1 MGAVLFPQIFGKYVL
16 ERPLAVGGMARVFL
30 ATLRGAGGFE
40 KKLVVKQIRAEL
52 ATDDA
57 FVRRF
62 VAEAKTT
69 VELAHP
75 NIVPVYE
82 LGVEQGIYYLAMEL
96 CDGVT
101 LGELLKTGRLS
112 PEEGAYLGI
121 EICRALDYAHR
132 KARIIH
138 RDVTPRNVVID
149 EEGAVRLID
158 FGISAPAYD
167 GAKEVFGSPGHMPPE
182 QLRGEEVGP
191 PADVFAVA
199 TLLYEAWS
207 AHPPFRRRT
216 PEQSQ
221 SALSE
226 PVAALST
233 FDPALAPLDA
243 LIASAMALDPA
254 ARPQSAEELSRPLR
268 KFIAARD
275 RGDLTR
281 KVGERVR
288 DLRASGELEAGTEL
302 AQVGG
307 VTPVVNET
315 RTFATRSLDAVEKA
329 PRAVPSKPPPRQ
341 DTAPQ
346 MATRRMSDDPGSWS
360 SGGGRAATHA
370 STRPDRSVAY
380 KGWGGIVLGLLVVT
394 VAGGAAWQF
403 GKPERPPSTE
413 PSAQIATQPLGA
425 TVPGTIPTATAG
437 RELTGTITTAGTNV
451 EAPARPEEEPPAT
464 LAGENPRGATVVAKR
479 ANDTPAPIASSPSKS
494 PPTRV
499 TKSNVTSDPP
509 TIAPIAAESAGATEL
524 AHLRIL
530 ANPMANVEID
540 GKPRGVA
547 PIADV
552 ALPPGTHFV
561 RLDCAALGEAV
572 AQNVPLAPGENVTIS
587 GDFTGAHGRILVRRA
602 GATP

>member
-52 ATDDA
+52 ATDEA

-62 VAEAKTT
+62 VDEAKTT
-69 VELAHP
+69 VELAHA

-101 LGELLKTGRLS
+101 LAELLKKSGKVT
-112 PEEGAYLGI
+112 PEEVAYIGI

-158 FGISAPAYD
+158 FGIAAPAYD

-182 QLRGEEVGP
+182 QLRGDEVGP

-199 TLLYEAWS
+199 TLLYEAWTGR
-207 AHPPFRRRT
+207 PPFRRRT
-216 PEQSQ
+216 AEQSQ
-221 SALSE
+221 DALSE
-226 PVAALST
+226 PVPALST
-233 FDPALAPLDA
+233 VDPALAPLDA
-243 LIASAMALDPA
+243 LVASALAMDPA
-254 ARPQSAEELSRPLR
+254 DRPQSAEELSRPLR
-268 KFIAARD
+268 RFIAEVD
-275 RGDLTR
+275 LGDLTR

-288 DLRASGELEAGTEL
+288 DLRASSEPPAGSDLPESSSG
-302 AQVGG
+302 A
-307 VTPVVNET
+307 TPAVNET
-315 RTFATRSLDAVEKA
+315 RTFATRSQDVPTRGASSTPAKPLGHDAA
-329 PRAVPSKPPPRQ
+329 PHL
-341 DTAPQ
+341 
-346 MATRRMSDDPGSWS
+346 ATRRMNDDTGSWS
-360 SGGGRAATHA
+360 TGRARSEARTSVPPARTRSYRSIATIA
-370 STRPDRSVAY
+370 
-380 KGWGGIVLGLLVVT
+380 LGLTVVAAA
-394 VAGGAAWQF
+394 AGGVWRYGDLGKRVSAAPEERLDTA
-403 GKPERPPSTE
+403 KPATLESAVLPVATADPMNPEEPALEKPPAPSAETAMGTKPKTPTPSTNA
-413 PSAQIATQPLGA
+413 PSTN
-425 TVPGTIPTATAG
+425 
-437 RELTGTITTAGTNV
+437 AGTN
-451 EAPARPEEEPPAT
+451 AASGASAASMT
-464 LAGENPRGATVVAKR
+464 AASTGAT
-479 ANDTPAPIASSPSKS
+479 ANA
-494 PPTRV
+494 V
-499 TKSNVTSDPP
+499 
-509 TIAPIAAESAGATEL
+509 G
-524 AHLRIL
+524 HLRIL

-540 GKPRGVA
+540 GKPRGAA

-572 AQNVPLAPGENVTIS
+572 AQNVPVAAGESITIS
-587 GDFTGAHGRILVRRA
+587 GDFTGAHGRILVKRSTA
-602 GATP
+602 AP

>member
-1 MGAVLFPQIFGKYVL
+1 
-16 ERPLAVGGMARVFL
+16 MARVFL

-112 PEEGAYLGI
+112 PEEGAYVGI

-138 RDVTPRNVVID
+138 RDVTPRNVIID

-182 QLRGEEVGP
+182 QLRGDEVGP

-207 AHPPFRRRT
+207 VRPPFRRRT
-216 PEQSQ
+216 PEQSH

-226 PVAALST
+226 PVAPLST

-254 ARPQSAEELSRPLR
+254 DRPQSAEELSRPLR
-268 KFIAARD
+268 RFIAERD
-275 RGDLTR
+275 SGDLTR
-281 KVGERVR
+281 KVGKRVR
-288 DLRASGELEAGTEL
+288 DLRASGSLEADPQVSQL
-302 AQVGG
+302 AGA
-307 VTPVVNET
+307 TPVVNET
-315 RTFATRSLDAVEKA
+315 RTFATRSHEAVEREPK
-329 PRAVPSKPPPRQ
+329 VTPSKPPRH

-346 MATRRMSDDPGSWS
+346 MATRRMSDDAGSWS
-360 SGGGRAATHA
+360 SGGGKAMTSPSAPER
-370 STRPDRSVAY
+370 RSGTKSLA
-380 KGWGGIVLGLLVVT
+380 GIALGLFVAV
-394 VAGGAAWQF
+394 VAGAAAWRYGEPARSSSAESSAQ
-403 GKPERPPSTE
+403 GATQLPVAMLARGATQEGEPTGASAGAPTE
-413 PSAQIATQPLGA
+413 PPARAIEGPSVVVPASSAAPASSTSSKSAAGKAAKANGSSSAEAT
-425 TVPGTIPTATAG
+425 TATAPG
-437 RELTGTITTAGTNV
+437 GPGAARGSAVETAGAGSAAT
-451 EAPARPEEEPPAT
+451 ALPAA
-464 LAGENPRGATVVAKR
+464 AGTGE
-479 ANDTPAPIASSPSKS
+479 I
-494 PPTRV
+494 
-499 TKSNVTSDPP
+499 
-509 TIAPIAAESAGATEL
+509 EL
-524 AHLRIL
+524 AHVRIL

-540 GKPRGVA
+540 GKARGVA

-572 AQNVPLAPGENVTIS
+572 AQNVPLRPGESVTIS
-587 GDFTGAHGRILVRRA
+587 GDFTGAHGRILVHRA